1 MKDFT
6 SEIPKINAVM
16 RGASSIDYYNL
27 FQNLDNYAE
36 TIKNDTTQELAY
48 KLFVTLAK
56 GCSLIF
62 STENANKP
70 LVPNIVMPTYQS
82 VSIEGFT
89 TEELSIYS
97 EIVHSIEDYRLQARI
112 ADILYLAPNF
122 TGDNKQRTQYANIA
136 VSAYEKFSI
145 DEQSWFRGG
154 KEAIERL
161 CSIGLQTQGKK
172 QDFQERLTER
182 ILNACLSRESLN
194 PVYTYGLAH
203 LLYKY
208 KLGKS
213 NYNAVAE
220 KLRTSG
226 DFFLSKN
233 NHRSAIL
240 CYELSCNFYKRLDNR
255 EKLAIFYKLIADTYE
270 SELPFLDPLFGQ
282 ENLVKAKS
290 ALKLIPRI
298 YKTDDILLKIG
309 KLDSEIEELREQAHA
324 QTLESSCKMD
334 ITPYVLDAKKIVS
347 GLDKYEA
354 LLALLKISHIS
365 NKEEIIS
372 SSIERIRKNP
382 MQYWCMRYR
391 FHRDGHLLEKY
402 DGGEYISKELNELNP
417 IVKEA
422 VVKQHDILVGLNALG
437 RILPALEVLHQE
449 HRYSFSDFLE
459 ICEASSIIP
468 AGRSDLFARG
478 LYLGYNFDFVTSA
491 HILAPQLEHLVR
503 RFLKER
509 GVRTTVENPDTGKED
524 EKSLSALVG
533 FSEAQRYLGEKFS
546 FAIAS
551 LFCDDRGANIRNEVA
566 HGFIDSTIGNQAPYI
581 YAWWFI
587 FRLVAANQFFSSKIL
602 I

>member
-6 SEIPKINAVM
+6 SEIPKINAVIA
-16 RGASSIDYYNL
+16 GITSVNYYDL
-27 FQNLDNYAE
+27 FQSLANYAE
-36 TIKNDTTQELAY
+36 KIKNDATRVSEYELLA
-48 KLFVTLAK
+48 LLAK

-62 STENANKP
+62 STENAEVP
-70 LVPNIVMPTYQS
+70 LVPYMVMPTYRS
-82 VSIEGFT
+82 VSIDDFT
-89 TEELSIYS
+89 LNELIIYS
-97 EIVHSIEDYRLQARI
+97 EIVHCLEDYRLKARL

-122 TGDNKQRTQYANIA
+122 NGDKKQRAQYANIA
-136 VSAYEKFSI
+136 VKAYSNFPI
-145 DEQSWFRGG
+145 DEQSWFVGSN
-154 KEAIERL
+154 EAIERL
-161 CSIGLQTQGKK
+161 CSLGVLIQGKQHAFK
-172 QDFQERLTER
+172 EELTDR
-182 ILNACLSRESLN
+182 ILSACLCQVITNPLYIYSL
-194 PVYTYGLAH
+194 AQ

-208 KLGKS
+208 KLAKHD
-213 NYNAVAE
+213 YNTVAE
-220 KLRTSG
+220 RVRKCG
-226 DFFLSKN
+226 DVFLSN
-233 NHRSAIL
+233 NRHANAIK
-240 CYELSCNFYKRLDNR
+240 CYELSCNFYRRLDNA
-255 EKLAIFYKLIADTYE
+255 EKIAFFYKLIADTYE
-270 SELPFLDPLFGQ
+270 REIPFLAPIFGQ
-282 ENLVKAKS
+282 ENLVKAKA

-324 QTLESSCKMD
+324 QTVESSCKMD

-372 SSIERIRKNP
+372 SSIERIRKHP
-382 MQYWCMRYR
+382 MQYCCMRYR
-391 FHRDGHLLEKY
+391 FHRDGYLLEKY
-402 DGGEYISKELNELNP
+402 DGGEYISKELDVLNP

-422 VVKQHDILVGLNALG
+422 VIKQHDILVGLNALG

-503 RFLKER
+503 RFLKVR
-509 GVRTTVENPDTGKED
+509 GVRTTVENPDTRKED
-524 EKSLSALVG
+524 EKSLNALVG
-533 FSEAQRYLGEKFS
+533 FSEALGYLGENFS

-551 LFCDDRGANIRNEVA
+551 LFCDDRGGKYTQR
-566 HGFIDSTIGNQAPYI
+566 GSS
-581 YAWWFI
+581 
-587 FRLVAANQFFSSKIL
+587 RLN
-602 I
+602 